1 MFLECATH
9 ASSRDDATFETQQ
22 SLVPPPTHHADTSIV
37 HQSGG
42 SKMPTNSLST
52 PMPVTD
58 QSTTLFF
65 ESEPTRVGRRRKCRD
80 MSGLSLCL
88 CGESARP
95 DDAESIRCQRA
106 GCETVWVSLTF
117 NTFRILTDNGTH
129 STTFDVLD
137 TRTHDQG
144 HGRVRPV
151 H

>member
-1 MFLECATH
+1 MH
-9 ASSRDDATFETQQ
+9 SSRGDSTFEAQE
-22 SLVPPPTHHADTSIV
+22 SPGPVPPPHMNTSIV

-42 SKMPTNSLST
+42 SQTPSNSLST
-52 PMPVTD
+52 PVTD

-88 CGESARP
+88 CGESARR
-95 DDAESIRCQRA
+95 DDAESIRCQHA
-106 GCETVWVSLTF
+106 GCETVWVSLTS
-117 NTFRILTDNGTH
+117 NTFRTLTDNGTH

-144 HGRVRPV
+144 HGRARPV